1 MSAEPNAQAES
12 PRSPDLDAIAADLA
26 SLKRD
31 FASLMSHAKSGAF
44 SGAGTA
50 AQAAQGA
57 TEQIRESAAHLYDSA
72 TATAEFSA
80 KSIVRQVEE
89 HPLATLL
96 LVFAGGFCASRLM
109 SR

>member
-1 MSAEPNAQAES
+1 MNTEPNAQPES
-12 PRSPDLDAIAADLA
+12 PKSPDLDAITADLA

-44 SGAGTA
+44 SGAA
-50 AQAAQGA
+50 
-57 TEQIRESAAHLYDSA
+57 A
-72 TATAEFSA
+72 TADRSAE
-80 KSIVRQVEE
+80 SIVRQVEE
-89 HPLATLL
+89 RPLATLL

>member
-1 MSAEPNAQAES
+1 MSAASNAQPDS
-12 PRSPDLDAIAADLA
+12 PKSPDLDAIAADLA

-31 FASLMSHAKSGAF
+31 FASLMSHVKSGAF
-44 SGAGTA
+44 SGAST
-50 AQAAQGA
+50 AAQGA
-57 TEQIRESAAHLYDSA
+57 TEQIREGATHLYD
-72 TATAEFSA
+72 TAAETAECSA

-96 LVFAGGFCASRLM
+96 LVFAAGFCASRLL

>member
-1 MSAEPNAQAES
+1 MSAAPNAQANV
-12 PRSPDLDAIAADLA
+12 PTSPDLDAIAADLA

-31 FASLMSHAKSGAF
+31 FVSLMSHAKSGAF
-44 SGAGTA
+44 SGANTA

-57 TEQIRESAAHLYDSA
+57 TEQIRESAAHLYGNA
-72 TATAEFSA
+72 AATAECSA

-89 HPLATLL
+89 HPLTALL